1 MNDYDNKFK
10 DYDKKIAD
18 LISDK
23 EVESV
28 KANIINISDEIKTV
42 KISMGDIIN
51 RLNNNKTEMEE
62 ILESIKQ
69 KENNFNLMSNMVSIS
84 PGNRSARKEG
94 EDAAQIEQ
102 MQEDIDDLKHY
113 IDNKLLEINIKLEM
127 ISGNN
132 PEIQNFNK
140 NIELDNKKKLP
151 GERSLMK
158 LKTFSPNKYDFDSG
172 STIGFSQLM
181 KKIEEVDKNHRDLE
195 RNFKRLLSS
204 FNVNDILDD
213 IAKLKDAKADKA
225 DIPDQDSYNYLLDD
239 IRIKVKKHDNELKE
253 LTQRSDNIYSKI
265 IKQERNEE
273 NTNIVNLNK
282 EILKNFE
289 SKEEFDIYMKPI
301 EEDLT
306 KIKSE
311 FQKMKDYLSQ
321 IMNSMK
327 KKVYMTDLTSTK
339 SILNEKIEEL
349 ARACNIKF
357 ADKNECLKNF
367 KHIEE
372 QLKKILFILQKKNE
386 QNSEGDGNWLL
397 AKKPINGYSCA
408 ACESFIGELN
418 NDAKKYVPW
427 NRLPNKEGSDNYRLG
442 IGYSK
447 MLQMINF
454 DNNGNIN
461 ISPENNMEENNTI
474 FTYDS
479 NGMNLITNKNA
490 NNFGKTFTIKQKI
503 MPSKTP
509 GKNRVQ
515 SAMDFLSER
524 NSNKSMKNINNY
536 LEENKNNN
544 FINSQNTKTRNQ
556 KGLPKI
562 SNLEGDSM
570 NQKDLKITKIMKKN
584 HSKTNFK
591 LKRTKI

>member
-321 IMNSMK
+321 IMNSIK
-327 KKVYMTDLTSTK
+327 TKVDMTDLTSTK

-418 NDAKKYVPW
+418 NDVKKYVPW
-427 NRLPNKEGSDNYRLG
+427 NRLPNKEGSDNYRFGL
-442 IGYSK
+442 GYSK

-479 NGMNLITNKNA
+479 NGMNPITNKNT